1 MPWGWSDRHIDE
13 HERGHENVARALKCR
28 TRRVA
33 GRGGVPEVEI
43 VSGPPLTPI
52 EHAAIAYGGQVR
64 AGRGGHEKD
73 DRLAEQHL
81 RRLPWSERG
90 AARRE
95 AKRIA
100 RRYA

>member
-1 MPWGWSDRHIDE
+1 MGWGWSDKHVDA
-13 HERGHENVARALKCR
+13 HEQGHANVAKAIGCR
-28 TRRVA
+28 TRREGNETV
-33 GRGGVPEVEI
+33 V
-43 VSGPPLTPI
+43 VSGPPLTPAQ
-52 EHAAIAYGGQVR
+52 HAAIAYGGKAR
-64 AGRGGHEKD
+64 AGSGGHGED

-81 RRLPWSERG
+81 KRLPPSERG